1 MITMTMTR
9 HAAEAVRGAVGA
21 LPVGEQANVEA
32 YQAVTAALEKDDGQV
47 TAGDLGDLDAA
58 LARGIAAAGRLS
70 RFPSPGAAAIT
81 DAGPRTFPVYLSAA
95 DIGELSRVVRGHQPW
110 NETPAW
116 AVRVLA
122 ALRGAR

>member
-9 HAAEAVRGAVGA
+9 QAAEMVKAAVSG
-21 LPVGEQANVEA
+21 LPVHTQANVEA
-32 YQAVTAALEKDDGQV
+32 YQAVSAALDRD
-47 TAGDLGDLDAA
+47 AGREAAGGLGDSGPRDHARAVENMDEA
-58 LARGIAAAGRLS
+58 LSQRLWG
-70 RFPSPGAAAIT
+70 P
-81 DAGPRTFPVYLSAA
+81 AGPRTFPVYLSAA

-116 AVRVLA
+116 AVRVLN

>member
-9 HAAEAVRGAVGA
+9 QAAEAVRGAVGA
-21 LPVGEQANVEA
+21 LPVGGQANVEA
-32 YQAVTAALEKDDGQV
+32 YQAVTAALEKDMAERRPAMTKAAV
-47 TAGDLGDLDAA
+47 ERAAADLDQALNQRLASGLHRDASAA
-58 LARGIAAAGRLS
+58 PAS
-70 RFPSPGAAAIT
+70 N
-81 DAGPRTFPVYLSAA
+81 TFPVYLSAA

-122 ALRGAR
+122 ALRGKR